1 MVSNPEKEIRFTR
14 SGQAR
19 TFALVGAVFIAIAA
33 TLFATAIFGID
44 SPIHPLVPFPFFLLP
59 AAGAFWLS
67 YRCIKHA
74 FIILSPVGIEF
85 FPFFKPSQSF
95 RLWSWSEFHHAEV
108 VGKKFFLHFNKEE
121 TGGAVISLS
130 PMTESARKLLDI
142 AIEGRMDE
150 RFKDQEEEMR
160 RNRNLL
166 KFTVGLKKLK
176 FLSDSTQ
183 TAAVP
188 DSFQ

>member
-19 TFALVGAVFIAIAA
+19 TFAIVGAIFVAIAA
-33 TLFATAIFGID
+33 TLFFTAVIGTG
-44 SPIHPLVPFPFFLLP
+44 SPIHPLYPLPFLLP

-67 YRCIKHA
+67 FRCAKHA

-85 FPFFKPSQSF
+85 FPFFKPSQNF

-108 VGKKFFLHFNKEE
+108 IGKNFYLHFNEEE

-130 PMTESARKLLDI
+130 PMAENARQLLDV

-150 RFKDQEEEMR
+150 RFKDQEEEMEEIELER
-160 RNRNLL
+160 
-166 KFTVGLKKLK
+166 
-176 FLSDSTQ
+176 
-183 TAAVP
+183 
-188 DSFQ
+188 

>member
-19 TFALVGAVFIAIAA
+19 TFAIIGAIFIATAT
-33 TLFATAIFGID
+33 TLFATAYFGTG
-44 SPIHPLVPFPFFLLP
+44 SPIHPLVPFLFLLP

-67 YRCIKHA
+67 YRCAKHA

-85 FPFFKPSQSF
+85 FPFFKPSQNF

-108 VGKKFFLHFNKEE
+108 IGKKFFLHFNKEE

-130 PMTESARKLLDI
+130 PMAAQARRLLDI

-150 RFKDQEEEMR
+150 RFDGVAEDVEEIEI
-160 RNRNLL
+160 
-166 KFTVGLKKLK
+166 
-176 FLSDSTQ
+176 D
-183 TAAVP
+183 
-188 DSFQ
+188 